1 MPPLRKLIKE
11 LARLRPDLKDPE
23 ATIRGGA
30 VLVDGVAVRNPASMV
45 RPGTSIVV
53 REERTLRGLRKLRPA
68 LERFGVPVAGR
79 VALDCGASAGG
90 FVQALLEAGAARVY
104 AVDVGFGQLLGSLRQ
119 DPRVVNLERTN
130 LGELDAA
137 RVGEPVD
144 VVTLDVGFLALAD
157 AVPQLERIA
166 LAPGAH
172 LVGLVKPMFELRLAD
187 PPADRPALDR
197 ALAVARDGVE
207 AAGWKVLDAMDAP
220 VGGAGG
226 ARELFLHARR
236 AGGGATD
243 APTGSVPG

>member
-1 MPPLRKLIKE
+1 MPPLRSLSKE
-11 LARLRPDLKDPE
+11 LARLRPDLDDPVAAIE
-23 ATIRGGA
+23 DGL

-45 RPGTSIVV
+45 RPGTSVVV

-68 LERFGVPVAGR
+68 LERFDVACTGR

-119 DPRVVNLERTN
+119 DGRVVNLERTN
-130 LGELDAA
+130 LGELEAMAVPD
-137 RVGEPVD
+137 PVE
-144 VVTLDVGFLALAD
+144 VVTLDVGFLALAE

-166 LAPGAH
+166 VAPGAD
-172 LVGLVKPMFELRLAD
+172 LVGLVKPMFELHLGE
-187 PPADRPALDR
+187 PPSDRETLDR
-197 ALAVARDGVE
+197 ALAAARAGVE
-207 AAGWKVLDAMDAP
+207 AAGWQVLDAMDAP

-236 AGGGATD
+236 
-243 APTGSVPG
+243 PG